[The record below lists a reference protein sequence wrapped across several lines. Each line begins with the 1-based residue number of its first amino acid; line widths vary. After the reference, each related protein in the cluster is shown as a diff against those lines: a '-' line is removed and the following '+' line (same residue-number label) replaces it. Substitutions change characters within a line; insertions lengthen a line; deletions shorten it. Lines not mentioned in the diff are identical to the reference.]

1 MENLYLTP
9 QEVSMIESWRSKTH
23 PDQIRSTFNI
33 DKYLKLKKVRNESK
47 IDTTR
52 ESN

>member
-33 DKYLKLKKVRNESK
+33 DQYLKIKKLRHDRKQENQ
-47 IDTTR
+47 
-52 ESN
+52 N